1 MRAVFPTG
9 PVRDIYNAASL
20 GGKKIMII
28 KRENAVKGFFYFFFF
43 QRSQV
48 FPTAAFGS
56 WLRVWATVCAGASVH
71 GGGGGGG
78 SGRIS
83 GRGKEIKMNQGKR
96 RREQEYSWE
105 SPSKGWPGLKRH
117 VIYFRDLCGELV
129 TQLLVTE
136 RRKKKKK
143 GLSESSAGQEEEE
156 EEAEQRHERNGNF
169 NKRRRG
175 ERSER
180 SN

>member
-1 MRAVFPTG
+1 
-9 PVRDIYNAASL
+9 
-20 GGKKIMII
+20 
-28 KRENAVKGFFYFFFF
+28 
-43 QRSQV
+43 
-48 FPTAAFGS
+48 
-56 WLRVWATVCAGASVH
+56 
-71 GGGGGGG
+71 
-78 SGRIS
+78 
-83 GRGKEIKMNQGKR
+83 MNQGKR

-143 GLSESSAGQEEEE
+143 GFSESSAGQEEE

-169 NKRRRG
+169 NKKGRGGGGKAKEATNVFEKEFLLTETWDEVKRNRRPPPPQRTVPATADPFLFPG
-175 ERSER
+175 SRSSTGR
-180 SN
+180 SFSSVSHHSFSISFFSFCFSDSRI